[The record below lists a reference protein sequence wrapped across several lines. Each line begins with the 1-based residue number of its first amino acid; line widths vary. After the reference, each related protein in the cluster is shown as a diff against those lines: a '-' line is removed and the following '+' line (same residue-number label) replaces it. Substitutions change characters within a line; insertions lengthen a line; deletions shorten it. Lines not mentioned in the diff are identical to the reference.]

1 VQISADEMK
10 ALSAIL
16 SGDSAA
22 KDKAFAEGL
31 YVAGTRYV
39 ITKADEE
46 EGVYGRSVL
55 FSPLSC

>member
-1 VQISADEMK
+1 MK

-55 FSPLSC
+55 FVPLLPRPDHG